1 MYMIY
6 QQYKTAVADGYRG
19 RPRAEIDAQI
29 GEATSCRRWLESLEI
44 APDIRGVLVE
54 QVRTV
59 ETAFRELAAERV
71 SDR

>member
-19 RPRAEIDAQI
+19 RPQAEIDAQI
-29 GEATSCRRWLESLEI
+29 GEAAACRRWLESLEI
-44 APDIRGVLVE
+44 APDVRGVLVE
-54 QVRTV
+54 QVRTL
-59 ETAFRELAAERV
+59 ETAFKELVAEPV